1 MSAYGLDPGQVRHG
15 LVREE
20 RRLEGTRREPLQA
33 ADQEG
38 RPREGGADAPGR
50 RAGLQ
55 GELRS
60 PQEALRDV
68 ILEGN
73 RSASIGATSALG
85 TKAGS
90 RAIRFNCWDGDS
102 PWRRAIG

>member
-38 RPREGGADAPGR
+38 RRGEGDGDAREIR
-50 RAGLQ
+50 TGLQ
-55 GELRS
+55 GELRP
-60 PQEALRDV
+60 PQEARRDV
-68 ILEGN
+68 NPGCGN
-73 RSASIGATSALG
+73 LVRRQFRLRT
-85 TKAGS
+85 
-90 RAIRFNCWDGDS
+90 RFFS
-102 PWRRAIG
+102 PLN

>member
-68 ILEGN
+68 SDL
-73 RSASIGATSALG
+73 TSLRK
-85 TKAGS
+85 TKPAVVPTVGFVFLRRVGWA
-90 RAIRFNCWDGDS
+90 RAAA
-102 PWRRAIG
+102 P

>member
-38 RPREGGADAPGR
+38 RRGEGDGDAREVRG
-50 RAGLQ
+50 GLQ
-55 GELRS
+55 GELRA
-60 PQEALRDV
+60 PEEAQRDV
-68 ILEGN
+68 SDL
-73 RSASIGATSALG
+73 TSLRK
-85 TKAGS
+85 TKPAVVPTVGFVFLRFVISLTS
-90 RAIRFNCWDGDS
+90 R
-102 PWRRAIG
+102 

>member
-38 RPREGGADAPGR
+38 RRGEGDGDAREVR
-50 RAGLQ
+50 TGLQ

-60 PQEALRDV
+60 PEEAERNVSFAHPPQPPLGAK
-68 ILEGN
+68 EG
-73 RSASIGATSALG
+73 
-85 TKAGS
+85 
-90 RAIRFNCWDGDS
+90 
-102 PWRRAIG
+102 